1 MVVSEIMTRD
11 VKTAASRPT
20 LRKAARISE
29 VLRHVSEPVATE
41 SLAAFEE
48 SV

>member
-1 MVVSEIMTRD
+1 MVVSEIMTRG
-11 VKTAASRPT
+11 VKTVASPPT
-20 LRKAARISE
+20 LRKAARTRE
-29 VLRHVSEPVATE
+29 VLRYVSEPVATE